1 MNSALFISNCTF
13 GKHNQKQDQ
22 TGLSGFPQRLGCK
35 NWSIPTPAARNQDAP
50 TQPEYL
56 QSYPIKVKGLS
67 TMPRLC
73 PLGRSKA
80 KKLSLQTAF
89 SEATSRFE
97 LLYEV
102 LQTSA

>member
-22 TGLSGFPQRLGCK
+22 TALFSFPQRHGRK
-35 NWSIPTPAARNQDAP
+35 NWSFSTQPARKQYAP